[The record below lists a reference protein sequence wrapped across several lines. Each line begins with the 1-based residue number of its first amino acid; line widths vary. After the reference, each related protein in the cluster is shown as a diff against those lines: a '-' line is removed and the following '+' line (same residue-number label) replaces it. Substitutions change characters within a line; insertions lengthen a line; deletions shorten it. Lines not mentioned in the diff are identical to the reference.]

1 MKKRIFAALLCV
13 IMLFGMLPVTALA
26 ADPAY
31 VAWIGE
37 TGYETLGEAVQAAES
52 GATIQLGEGNY
63 TLYDVCGRPGTSSTG
78 YTAGKDLTFVGAGTD
93 KTTWNIGTPT
103 EPGPFVFLG
112 KKQRLQ
118 F

>member
-13 IMLFGMLPVTALA
+13 IMLVGLLPVTAFA
-26 ADPAY
+26 ADPTY

-52 GATIQLGEGNY
+52 GDTIRLGEGNY
-63 TLYDVCGRPGTSSTG
+63 TLYDVCGHQGTNSTG

-103 EPGPFVFLG
+103 DPAL
-112 KKQRLQ
+112 RISWN
-118 F
+118 